1 MEQGTVSGRV
11 ALLLRSAEVKPS
23 FDRFVQPI
31 VELLLFFY
39 HASTLGPVHLNLV
52 SGKGM

>member
-31 VELLLFFY
+31 VELLFSFILLSCIYFRAGSFE
-39 HASTLGPVHLNLV
+39 LGIW
-52 SGKGM
+52 